1 MKDKQ
6 PPKRSTDLE
15 AGASIP
21 KMQLVNNGASIPK
34 MQKDTIQRGASVPQ
48 IPKSSS
54 DSQSS
59 SKGSE
64 NEKKN
69 GK

>member
-21 KMQLVNNGASIPK
+21 KMQLVNNGASVPK
-34 MQKDTIQRGASVPQ
+34 MQKDTIQRG
-48 IPKSSS
+48 
-54 DSQSS
+54 
-59 SKGSE
+59 G
-64 NEKKN
+64 
-69 GK
+69 